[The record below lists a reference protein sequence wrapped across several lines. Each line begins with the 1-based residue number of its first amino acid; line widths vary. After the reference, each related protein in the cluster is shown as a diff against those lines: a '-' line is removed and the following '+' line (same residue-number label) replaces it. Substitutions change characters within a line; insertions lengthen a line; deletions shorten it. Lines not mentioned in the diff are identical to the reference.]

1 MSPHQFLL
9 ALRARARIFAL
20 LLLATIVSVAV
31 VSLLLPK
38 KYVAAVSLLVDRKD
52 DPNAASARHQGGYMQ
67 TQVDILTSRRVA
79 GQVVRDLKLAQL
91 PAMREAFAE
100 EADFPGTIEEWL
112 TEKLLERVKVDAS
125 QSSVLQV
132 TFSATDPRFAADVAN
147 AFAAAYADVT
157 LRVEPMREAAVWF
170 EEQLKDLRKLL
181 EQKQAKVAAYHQ
193 EKGLIASD
201 ERVDV
206 ESARLS
212 ELSTQLVQ
220 AQSASFD
227 SATRRRQAADLLGKG
242 ISPETLPEILAQ
254 PFLQQ
259 IKVELMRSETQL
271 SELASRL
278 GPNHPQYQ
286 SARTQHAALRAKL
299 DGEMRKVIGG
309 LENGDRQ
316 SHAREEELAKALAAQ
331 RAKVMRL
338 KEWRSELAVLTRELE
353 SAQKA
358 YDTALQR
365 AVVTNVDS
373 RARQANVSLLTEAT
387 PPLKAARPKLG
398 LNIALSVVIGILLG
412 LTAVYFLEIADRR
425 VRSRGDLEVELNA
438 PLLVVLDDLRS
449 KAPPRLLGPGIR
461 PMPALLPRLE

>member
-9 ALRARARIFAL
+9 ALRARARVFAL
-20 LLLATIVSVAV
+20 LLLATVVTVAV

-38 KYVAAVSLLVDRKD
+38 KYVATVSLLVDRRD
-52 DPNAASARHQGGYMQ
+52 DANGASTRLQGGYMQ
-67 TQVDILTSRRVA
+67 TQIDILTSRRVA
-79 GQVVRDLKLAQL
+79 GQVVRDLKLAQV
-91 PAMREAFAE
+91 PEIREAFAKE
-100 EADFPGTIEEWL
+100 DDFTGTIEEWL
-112 TEKLLERVKVDAS
+112 TDSLLKRVKVDAS

-132 TFSATDPRFAADVAN
+132 MVSARDPRFAADVAN

-170 EEQLKDLRKLL
+170 DEQLKDLRTAL
-181 EQKQAKVAAYHQ
+181 EQRQQKVAAYHQ

-206 ESARLS
+206 ESTRLS

-220 AQSASFD
+220 AQNATFD
-227 SATRRRQAADLLGKG
+227 SSTRRRQASDLLAKG
-242 ISPETLPEILAQ
+242 ASPETLPEILAQ

-259 IKVELMRSETQL
+259 IKVELVRSETQL

-278 GPNHPQYQ
+278 GPNHPQYL
-286 SARTQHAALRAKL
+286 SAKSQHAALRAKL
-299 DGEMRKVIGG
+299 DGEMAKVIGG

-316 SHAREEELAKALAAQ
+316 SRAREEQLAKALAEQ

-358 YDTALQR
+358 YDIALQR
-365 AVVTNVDS
+365 AVVNNVDN
-373 RARQANVSLLTEAT
+373 RARQANVSVLTQAT
-387 PPLKAARPKLG
+387 PPFKAAWPKLG
-398 LNIALSVVIGILLG
+398 INLVLSVVVGLLLG

-425 VRSRGDLEVELNA
+425 VRSGDDLQIELNA

-449 KAPPRLLGPGIR
+449 KAPPRLLGTGIR